1 MNNSDLCWMS
11 AADLAA
17 AIVRKK
23 VSPDV
28 TVLRASA
35 AFEAA
40 HPWAQRRP
48 ALG

>member
-1 MNNSDLCWMS
+1 MNNSDLCWM
-11 AADLAA
+11 AAGRRYDG
-17 AIVRKK
+17 
-23 VSPDV
+23 V

-48 ALG
+48 DVG